1 MQTKENPL
9 EWLLKLLHSLLR
21 THCPVP
27 LVEMDLLLLFLS
39 SESVEPL
46 LLQDLFLSL
55 ESVEPLLQE
64 SLESLLMGSLSLESV
79 ESLLHLLESLAVVL
93 SLTDHLPM
101 RACRSLELAL

>member
-21 THCPVP
+21 THCPVA
-27 LVEMDLLLLFLS
+27 MDLLLLFLS
-39 SESVEPL
+39 LESVEPL
-46 LLQDLFLSL
+46 LLQDYWLFLSL
-55 ESVEPLLQE
+55 ESAEPLLQE